1 MLYLSNIHLIYQIYQ
16 IITSYIYQCA
26 GADLLDLLDSAD
38 HTGDWEGRGP
48 VRVRGLQQPASPP
61 QPSPQTNK

>member
-1 MLYLSNIHLIYQIYQ
+1 MSRHIYLS
-16 IITSYIYQCA
+16 T